1 MRTTTAFPVLLLAV
15 LSLHPAF
22 AATTTVEF
30 EKPEAFTDAGRPFP
44 ESARLESLPFLR
56 EHLMKEAGQRLPA
69 DQKLAVW
76 ITDVDLAGQ
85 YPPGGSG
92 IRDARIV
99 KDIYPPRIE
108 LRFRL
113 TRTDGTTVKEGTRA
127 LRDSGFLSSGGP
139 VDRTDNLRYEK
150 VMLDHWLEEEFRR

>member
-1 MRTTTAFPVLLLAV
+1 MRTATALPVLLLAV
-15 LSLHPAF
+15 LSVHPAF

-30 EKPEAFTDAGRPFP
+30 EKPESFTDAGRPFP

-92 IRDARIV
+92 IRAARMV
-99 KDIYPPRIE
+99 KDIYPPGIE

-113 TRTDGTTVKEGTRA
+113 TRTDGTPVREDTRA
-127 LRDSGFLSSGGP
+127 LPDSGFLSTGGP
-139 VDRTDNLRYEK
+139 RSRPANLASTEG
-150 VMLDHWLEEEFRR
+150 V

>member
-76 ITDVDLAGQ
+76 ITDVDLARIGDPRRANREG
-85 YPPGGSG
+85 YLSAAHRAAFPPHAHRRHDREGGN
-92 IRDARIV
+92 
-99 KDIYPPRIE
+99 
-108 LRFRL
+108 
-113 TRTDGTTVKEGTRA
+113 TRA
-127 LRDSGFLSSGGP
+127 TRLRIP
-139 VDRTDNLRYEK
+139 VE
-150 VMLDHWLEEEFRR
+150 RRSRGSHG